1 MLRLKFDR
9 ENRSRLVSN
18 GLVILLAMI
27 GFVRFQFQ
35 PEEPTL
41 FSKLTVQIIAPM
53 QKGVTR
59 FKDSTIS
66 FYDHYLNIVNTS
78 RDNEFL
84 QKRIAELT
92 KELFD
97 LSSLKQEN
105 IRLKSLL
112 AFGEKIPY
120 KKVLGQIIGWDSSAE
135 NKILRIDKGLV
146 DGIQVKSAVITAEGL
161 VGYTYKVYENFSDI
175 LTIIDNNN
183 KVDVVVDRTRTH
195 GIIEGTS
202 HMYCRMKYVPQS
214 EEVFIGDILVTAG
227 LSVIYPKGI
236 KVGEIVNI
244 KLSPEDLTQDITIK
258 PSVDFTKLEEV
269 VVLTAPSL
277 EAIEAANPVATAV
290 TTPIPT
296 PIITP

>member
-1 MLRLKFDR
+1 MLSFKFDR

-18 GLVILLAMI
+18 GLVLLLSFI
-27 GFVRFQFQ
+27 GFVQFEFQ
-35 PEEPTL
+35 PDQPTI
-41 FSKLTVQIIAPM
+41 FANLTVQIFAPL
-53 QKGVTR
+53 QKGMDR
-59 FKDSTIS
+59 MKDSAVD

-84 QKRIAELT
+84 QKRIAELD
-92 KELFD
+92 KEVFE

-105 IRLKSLL
+105 LRLKSLL

-120 KKVLGQIIGWDSSAE
+120 KKVLGQIVGWDASAE
-135 NKILRIDKGLV
+135 IKILRIDKGSL
-146 DGIQVKSAVITAEGL
+146 DGIQEKSAVITAEGL
-161 VGYTYKVYENFSDI
+161 VGYTYKVYENFTDI

-195 GIIEGTS
+195 GIVEGTS

-214 EEVFIGDILVTAG
+214 EQVFIGDILVTAG
-227 LSVIYPKGI
+227 LSMIYPKGI

-269 VVLTAPSL
+269 VVLNAPSEVQQNEQESNL
-277 EAIEAANPVATAV
+277 
-290 TTPIPT
+290 T
-296 PIITP
+296 PIINP